1 MRAYRVL
8 LLIGIMVGLA
18 SYGSSLG
25 EEDGDDP
32 PEAMATL
39 DIETPV
45 VDPVVPAS
53 VGASDALSVA
63 AVQGAFEAL
72 TAADTVAYR
81 LVAISDSEEETSTVT
96 RTGVWQAAAEAATL
110 TTEISLVEK
119 SNSVSPFGQVADALA
134 NSDRPSTKVDL
145 VLADGVVTATVEGR
159 SPEVIPAGPKGD
171 ITARAMDP
179 NETLLK
185 PLIRAFIQLETG
197 VSMDGGVSYDAVF
210 DADAVSA
217 LAVDASLRERLM
229 ATGGLTG
236 VGAPATVVVGADG
249 KLGVH
254 IDLTPWWA
262 AVKAEAPAVPAT
274 TTEIDLVISA

>member
-1 MRAYRVL
+1 MGRMALSPPNPGSYLVGACGHIGFFSSSESWLVWPHTARAWGRRT
-8 LLIGIMVGLA
+8 
-18 SYGSSLG
+18 
-25 EEDGDDP
+25 ETT

-39 DIETPV
+39 DI
-45 VDPVVPAS
+45 
-53 VGASDALSVA
+53 
-63 AVQGAFEAL
+63 EAL

-81 LVAISDSEEETSTVT
+81 LVAISDSEAETSTVT

-110 TTEISLVEK
+110 TTEISVVEK

-236 VGAPATVVVGADG
+236 VGAPPPSW
-249 KLGVH
+249 LG
-254 IDLTPWWA
+254 P
-262 AVKAEAPAVPAT
+262 KAS
-274 TTEIDLVISA
+274 SAFTSTSPPGGPR